1 MRASLNLYQ
10 PQFVP
15 ASICANPNLCQP
27 QFVLC
32 GLVDFLAIM
41 VGEGDYVIGSQTF
54 WNLRLLGG
62 PELFRGYRDRRH
74 AHGAVK
80 APAHMPN
87 LAVLALSSS
96 AM

>member
-1 MRASLNLYQ
+1 
-10 PQFVP
+10 
-15 ASICANPNLCQP
+15 
-27 QFVLC
+27 
-32 GLVDFLAIM
+32 
-41 VGEGDYVIGSQTF
+41 
-54 WNLRLLGG
+54 LGG

-96 AM
+96 AL

>member
-1 MRASLNLYQ
+1 MR
-10 PQFVP
+10 
-15 ASICANPNLCQP
+15 ANPNLCQP
-27 QFVLC
+27 QFVPC

-41 VGEGDYVIGSQTF
+41 VGEGDYAIGSQTF
-54 WNLRLLGG
+54 WNLR
-62 PELFRGYRDRRH
+62 LFRGYRDRRH

-96 AM
+96 AL

>member
-1 MRASLNLYQ
+1 MRASL
-10 PQFVP
+10 
-15 ASICANPNLCQP
+15 NLCQP
-27 QFVLC
+27 QFVPC

-41 VGEGDYVIGSQTF
+41 AGEGDYAIGSQTF

-62 PELFRGYRDRRH
+62 PKFFRGYCERRH

-80 APAHMPN
+80 PPAHMPN

-96 AM
+96 AL

>member
-1 MRASLNLYQ
+1 M
-10 PQFVP
+10 P
-15 ASICANPNLCQP
+15 
-27 QFVLC
+27 C

-41 VGEGDYVIGSQTF
+41 VGAGDYAIDSQTF

-62 PELFRGYRDRRH
+62 PELFRGYRERRH

-96 AM
+96 AL